1 MGKSLKGKELG
12 KGIQQRKDGTY
23 QGRFIDRFG
32 KRQTVYAKT
41 YTEVTK
47 KLRQAQFND
56 DKALNVASSNITL
69 SEWFEICLQTEKIEI
84 RNTTVRTY
92 RIQFNRIKPALGD
105 LKLSKLTQLNIQ
117 LAIND
122 LKSDKS
128 RADCKSLLVDLL
140 NCAIRA
146 DLLTKNVAVNIKTN
160 LDHDEPKERRVLT
173 ENEINTIKKYSCKTG
188 TFYPFFIIALNT
200 GMRMGE
206 VLGLT
211 WDCIDFKTNF
221 IHVRHTLC
229 YLPNNGKTGI
239 YELHKPKTEA
249 GRRDIPMTKECREML
264 LYLQERKAKIDE
276 KHTPLKGFENLVLPS
291 KTNQP
296 INEANIRS
304 SILYMVDSLNAQGI
318 SIQKFTPHEI
328 RHTFAT
334 TCVYRGVTPKT
345 LQRWLGHKSLKMT
358 MDLYCHVPDDKSTEE
373 MALFGAM
380 PE

>member
-23 QGRFIDRFG
+23 QGRFTDRFG

-41 YTEVTK
+41 YTEITQ
-47 KLRQAQFND
+47 KLRRAQYED
-56 DKALNVASSNITL
+56 EKALNVVSSNVTL
-69 SEWFEICLQTEKIEI
+69 SEWFETCLQTDKMDL
-84 RNTTVRTY
+84 RNSTIRTY
-92 RIQFNRIKPALGD
+92 RIQFNRIKPSLGD
-105 LKLSKLTQLNIQ
+105 LKLTKLTKLNIQ
-117 LAIND
+117 LAFNN
-122 LKSDKS
+122 LKTDKS
-128 RADCKSLLVDLL
+128 RADCKALLVDLL
-140 NCAIRA
+140 NCAMRA
-146 DLLTKNVAVNIKTN
+146 DLLTKNVAVNIKTE

-173 ENEINTIKKYSCKTG
+173 DAEITTVKENACKTG
-188 TFYPFFIIALNT
+188 TLYPFFILALNT

-211 WDCIDFKTNF
+211 WDCVDFDKNI
-221 IHVRHTLC
+221 IHVRNTLC
-229 YLPNNGKTGI
+229 YLPNDGNKGI

-249 GRRDIPMTKECREML
+249 GKRDIPMTKECKDMF
-264 LYLQERKAKIDE
+264 LYLQERKAKID
-276 KHTPLKGFENLVLPS
+276 KRHTPLSGFEDLVLPS

-296 INEANIRS
+296 INEANVRR
-304 SILYMVDSLNAQGI
+304 SILYLVDNLKTKGI
-318 SIQKFTPHEI
+318 YLQEFTPHEI

-358 MDLYCHVPDDKSTEE
+358 MDLYCHVPDDKSVEE

>member
-23 QGRFIDRFG
+23 QGRFTDRFG

-41 YTEVTK
+41 YTEITQ
-47 KLRQAQFND
+47 KLRRAQYED
-56 DKALNVASSNITL
+56 EKALNVVSSNITL
-69 SEWFEICLQTEKIEI
+69 SEWFETCLQTDKMDL
-84 RNTTVRTY
+84 RNSTIRTY
-92 RIQFNRIKPALGD
+92 RVQFNRIKPSLGD
-105 LKLSKLTQLNIQ
+105 LKLTKLTKLNIQ
-117 LAIND
+117 LAFND
-122 LKSDKS
+122 LKTDKS

-140 NCAIRA
+140 NCAMRA
-146 DLLTKNVAVNIKTN
+146 DLLTKNVAVNIKTE

-173 ENEINTIKKYSCKTG
+173 DAEITTVKENACKTG
-188 TFYPFFIIALNT
+188 TLYPFFILALNT

-211 WDCIDFKTNF
+211 WDCVDFEKNV

-229 YLPNNGKTGI
+229 YLPNDGITGK

-249 GRRDIPMTKECREML
+249 GKRDIPMTRECKEIL
-264 LYLQERKAKIDE
+264 LYLQERKARINK
-276 KHTPLKGFENLVLPS
+276 KHTSLNELDDLVLPS
-291 KTNQP
+291 KTNMP
-296 INEANIRS
+296 INETNIRKA
-304 SILYMVDSLNAQGI
+304 ILYLVDNLKARGFDIEPFS
-318 SIQKFTPHEI
+318 PHEI

-358 MDLYCHVPDDKSTEE
+358 MDLYCHVPDDKSAEE

-380 PE
+380 PV